1 MYACGVD
8 TKELINQI
16 DERIDRGIS
25 IDCVTLGLLLG
36 VPLDKCYDSVVWN
49 TLGRLIWYM
58 EHNNDEVPN
67 ETMESFQKLVS
78 YAEESSADQIIED
91 NQDHF
96 TYDEITYPA
105 HYAGNN
111 KITCKDALNSMMY
124 PLEAAITPKVG
135 YWLGCAFKYL
145 WRAFL
150 KGDPEKDLK
159 KCKQCINEMLN
170 LM

>member
-1 MYACGVD
+1 MYVCKVD
-8 TKELINQI
+8 TKELVSRI
-16 DERIDRGIS
+16 DENVDRGVS
-25 IDCVTLGLLLG
+25 IDSMTLGVLLG
-36 VPLDKCYDSVVWN
+36 VPIDRCYESVVWN
-49 TLGRLIWYM
+49 ALGRLIWYI
-58 EHNNDEVPN
+58 EHGDDSLPN
-67 ETMESFQKLVS
+67 ETVESFQNFAS
-78 YAEESSADQIIED
+78 HTEEAPAEMISED

>member
-1 MYACGVD
+1 MYVCGVD
-8 TKELINQI
+8 TKELIDKI
-16 DERIDRGIS
+16 DERVDRGVS
-25 IDCVTLGLLLG
+25 VDAMTLGTLLG
-36 VPLDKCYDSVVWN
+36 LTIDQCHDSVVWHA
-49 TLGRLIWYM
+49 LGRLIWHM
-58 EHNNDEVPN
+58 DHD
-67 ETMESFQKLVS
+67 SLVS
-78 YAEESSADQIIED
+78 EGTKEANSNSTCEDKEEKETE
-91 NQDHF
+91 DHF
-96 TYDEITYPA
+96 TYDDITYPL

-124 PLEAAITPKVG
+124 PLEAAITPKIG
-135 YWLGCAFKYL
+135 YWLGCAFKYM

>member
-1 MYACGVD
+1 MYVCQVD
-8 TKELINQI
+8 TDKLVSQI
-16 DERIDRGIS
+16 DERVERGTAIDS
-25 IDCVTLGLLLG
+25 MNLGVLLG
-36 VPLDKCYDSVVWN
+36 VPIDRCYDSVVWN
-49 TLGRLIWYM
+49 ALGRLIWHM
-58 EHNNDEVPN
+58 NHGNDSSPN
-67 ETMESFQKLVS
+67 EAMESSQDLVS
-78 YAEESSADQIIED
+78 PTEESPTEMISEN

-111 KITCKDALNSMMY
+111 KITCKDAFNSMMY
-124 PLEAAITPKVG
+124 PLEGVITPKVG